1 MLPWNSISIQVQG
14 ILRVYWVP
22 RDGPERLLYAVRING
37 GNRVERND
45 DLWRASGVQNRTPAT
60 IYTLERDID
69 LRVYEGDVIN
79 QILSPRSAESE

>member
-45 DLWRASGVQNRTPAT
+45 DLWRAAGVQNRTPAT